1 MRTSY
6 ALNHYMDE
14 AAAKMRRI
22 SHEARSLSVNGTLML
37 QDYPFWL
44 YHAIFADYST
54 ISFLAKCMSDIDYF
68 DLRPLYCILRSS
80 LEKYA
85 DLANLCA
92 KGRTYEWYLWYL
104 NFESNAMEAYTAGDS
119 REGASLRRKA
129 DSYKRQFMERWEIS
143 RCNRLTRYYVLGDFN
158 QLIQGS
164 VSPDIV
170 QFNRSLSKIDSKCSQ
185 ILHNNVTFAA
195 RHNREEIKDILTYIH
210 YIMWTSQWMLPRFYS
225 WNLPEL
231 QEGLAQ
237 LQQAIDCIHQGK
249 GFME

>member
-1 MRTSY
+1 
-6 ALNHYMDE
+6 
-14 AAAKMRRI
+14 
-22 SHEARSLSVNGTLML
+22 
-37 QDYPFWL
+37 
-44 YHAIFADYST
+44 
-54 ISFLAKCMSDIDYF
+54 
-68 DLRPLYCILRSS
+68 
-80 LEKYA
+80 
-85 DLANLCA
+85 
-92 KGRTYEWYLWYL
+92 
-104 NFESNAMEAYTAGDS
+104 MEAYTAGDG
-119 REGASLRRKA
+119 REGAALRRKSA
-129 DSYKRQFMERWEIS
+129 SYKRQFMERWEIS

-231 QEGLAQ
+231 QEGLEP